1 MSIPGDEQW
10 RILSAKAAEVVPEEE
25 FRAKLGL
32 GRPLRVKLGCDPT
45 AEHVHLG
52 WAVVLRQLRRFQD
65 LGHIAVLIVGDFTA
79 RIGDPSG
86 QDRTRPMLSK
96 DQVDGFAKRLLG
108 QFELVLDLARL
119 EVRYNSEWLEP
130 LSTQGLLELAS
141 HYTIAQMLQRDDF
154 AERYTS
160 GTPVTVREFLYP
172 LLQAYD
178 SVAVEAD
185 VEIGG
190 TDQHFNLMVGR
201 HIQRAYGQEP
211 QAVLTMPLLEGT
223 DGVKKMS
230 QSLGNYVAITEE
242 PAEMFGKLM
251 RVPDELLGKYLLL
264 AADLAPEEVDK
275 ITAQVASGGLRP
287 EQAKRH
293 LAEEVVAIYH
303 GPHQAR
309 AARERFDLIFTS
321 HEIPEDVPEVEV
333 PEDCRNGVL
342 VHLPKFLKAAGLA
355 PSTTQ
360 ARRLVDQAGVRLEG
374 ETLSEEEVA
383 YERLRGRVVQV
394 GKRRFIRVR

>member
-1 MSIPGDEQW
+1 MSIPVDDQW
-10 RILSAKAAEVVPEEE
+10 RTLSAKAAEVVPEDE
-25 FRAKLGL
+25 FRVKLGL

-65 LGHIAVLIVGDFTA
+65 LGHTAVLIVGDFTA

-86 QDRTRPMLSK
+86 QDKTRPMLSK
-96 DQVDGFAKRLLG
+96 EQVDGYAKRLLG
-108 QFELVLDLARL
+108 QFELVLDPGSL
-119 EVRYNSEWLEP
+119 EVRYNSEWLET

-154 AERYTS
+154 AERYA
-160 GTPVTVREFLYP
+160 GGIPVTIREFLYP

-201 HIQRAYGQEP
+201 HVQRAYGQEP

-230 QSLGNYVAITEE
+230 QSLGNYVAITEP

-251 RVPDELLGKYLLL
+251 RVPDGLLDKYLLL
-264 AADLAPEEVDK
+264 ATELSPEEVDAV
-275 ITAQVASGGLRP
+275 TRQVGSGDLRP
-287 EQAKRH
+287 EQAKRR

-303 GPHQAR
+303 GPEEAA

-321 HEIPEDVPEVEV
+321 HEIPADVPEVAV
-333 PEDCRNGVL
+333 PDDCRNGVL
-342 VHLPKFLKAAGLA
+342 VHLPKLMKAVGLA

-360 ARRLVDQAGVRLEG
+360 ARRLVEQAGVRLDG
-374 ETLSEEEVA
+374 EVLSDEEVP
-383 YERLRGRVVQV
+383 YERLQGRVLQV
-394 GKRRFIRVR
+394 GKRRFARVV